1 MESKS
6 VIVFY
11 WEFFADV
18 ELCSKLLTLGRA
30 DASIVLLSL
39 NRSFEI
45 IVKAIIVLIDYS
57 HAAIG
62 RRNLQNLQQMPFRFA
77 KVIGFSVKDDA
88 VGNEVSVVCSLSTFS
103 IPSLP

>member
-11 WEFFADV
+11 WEFFAD
-18 ELCSKLLTLGRA
+18 
-30 DASIVLLSL
+30 I
-39 NRSFEI
+39 EI
-45 IVKAIIVLIDYS
+45 IVEAIIVLIDYS

-77 KVIGFSVKDDA
+77 
-88 VGNEVSVVCSLSTFS
+88 EVV
-103 IPSLP
+103 